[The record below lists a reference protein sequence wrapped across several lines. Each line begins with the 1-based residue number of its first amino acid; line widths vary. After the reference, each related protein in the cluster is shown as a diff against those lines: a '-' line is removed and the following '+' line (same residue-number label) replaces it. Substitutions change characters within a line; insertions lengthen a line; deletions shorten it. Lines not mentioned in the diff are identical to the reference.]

1 MTPEKRKK
9 LGEML
14 QQFFAEAGDADVC
27 AIFEQEWQAWRRR
40 RDAPIPRPLMPIER
54 DSKYDRER
62 LVRRATEL
70 NIPLRGY
77 EWGGTERIIRQ
88 IQKEEKDAGRPVPPR
103 ERLFE
108 WYGLSTK
115 NNPKE

>member
-1 MTPEKRKK
+1 MTSEKRKR
-9 LGEML
+9 LGEL
-14 QQFFAEAGDADVC
+14 LRQFFAEAGDADVR
-27 AIFEQEWQAWRRR
+27 AIFEQELQAWRRQR
-40 RDAPIPRPLMPIER
+40 NAPIPRPLMPIER

-77 EWGGTERIIRQ
+77 ERGGTERIIQ
-88 IQKEEKDAGRPVPPR
+88 AIQKEEKAAGNPVPSR
-103 ERLFE
+103 GLLFE
-108 WYGLSTK
+108 WYRLSTE